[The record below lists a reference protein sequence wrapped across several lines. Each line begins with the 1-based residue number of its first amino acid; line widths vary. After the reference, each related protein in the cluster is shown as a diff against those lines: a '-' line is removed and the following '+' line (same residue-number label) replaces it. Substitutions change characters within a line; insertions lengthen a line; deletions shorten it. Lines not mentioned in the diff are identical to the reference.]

1 MSNYVRRGRYL
12 VARNSS
18 NAPRSSSGVEV
29 ISGRGGSTVFRV
41 GSNFAQPAEAPDED
55 KAGTAEL
62 IAELHRQKRARES
75 N

>member
-1 MSNYVRRGRYL
+1 MSNDRR
-12 VARNSS
+12 N
-18 NAPRSSSGVEV
+18 SSGVEV
-29 ISGRGGSTVFRV
+29 ISGKGGTTVFRV
-41 GSNFAQPAEAPDED
+41 GSNFAQPAEAPDES

>member
-1 MSNYVRRGRYL
+1 MSNYGRRGCYQPDH
-12 VARNSS
+12 SS
-18 NAPRSSSGVEV
+18 NNAGQNISGVEI
-29 ISGRGGSTVFRV
+29 ISGIGGTTVYRV
-41 GSNFAQPAEAPDED
+41 GSNFSQLGAAPDED

>member
-1 MSNYVRRGRYL
+1 MSNDR
-12 VARNSS
+12 
-18 NAPRSSSGVEV
+18 RSSSGVEI
-29 ISGRGGSTVFRV
+29 ISGIGGTTVYRV
-41 GSNFAQPAEAPDED
+41 GSNFSQLGAAPDED